1 MGFSDDMKETCEMLA
16 QSRSGREKVMQEL
29 HSDHSRDRMERRAMI
44 KRTAGEVKRLAGD
57 VHVLIQHFHTDRGK
71 MSKEMQEMLETFFE
85 NTRKE
90 TQGILKEAR
99 SFLKGFRGEHKKM
112 AEELHQMLE
121 GYAQRIHRESGRFMK
136 EFHSQFEATCEKGG
150 EERKT
155 FFKGIRH
162 QVGGLRRDVGQ
173 MRKGFQGA
181 QKALHADFQKAQGFW
196 MEFSGGMHR
205 PKAMPRAA
213 VKASGLQG
221 RIMAA
226 LKGSP
231 EGMTPKE
238 LSYAMGMPEKG
249 LKRALARMRKEKHLR
264 RRKST
269 FFAR

>member
-44 KRTAGEVKRLAGD
+44 KRTAGEVKRLFGD

-71 MSKEMQEMLETFFE
+71 MSKEMQEMLEAFLE
-85 NTRKE
+85 NTRRE
-90 TQGILKEAR
+90 TQRILRESRA
-99 SFLKGFRGEHKKM
+99 FLRGFRGEHKKM

-121 GYAQRIHRESGRFMK
+121 GYAQRIHRESSRFMK
-136 EFHSQFEATCEKGG
+136 EFRSQFEATCEKEGAG
-150 EERKT
+150 RKT
-155 FFKGIRH
+155 FFNGIR
-162 QVGGLRRDVGQ
+162 REVGQ
-173 MRKGFQGA
+173 MRKGFHDAQG
-181 QKALHADFQKAQGFW
+181 ALHADFQKAQGYW
-196 MEFSGGMHR
+196 MEFAGGMHR

-231 EGMTPKE
+231 EGMTSKE

-249 LKRALARMRKEKHLR
+249 LKRALARLRREKHLR
-264 RRKST
+264 KRKSA